1 MVLKRIFDVLVS
13 GIGLLVLAPVM
24 GAVAILIRMTMV
36 RPVLF
41 CQVRPGQHGVPFT
54 LIKFRTMQNLLP
66 GESAVTSD
74 AQRLTF
80 LGSFLRKGSLDELPE
95 LWNVFRGDMSLVGP
109 RPLLTE
115 YLEKYNPEQKRR
127 MEVKPGL
134 TGWAQIKGRNALSWE
149 KKFALDVWYVDHR
162 SFWLD
167 LWILLATVPVVVLG
181 RGVSSPGEAT
191 TKAFTGSGKWT
202 GSCT

>member
-1 MVLKRIFDVLVS
+1 MILKRIFDVLVS

-24 GAVAILIRMTMV
+24 GAIAILVRITMG

-54 LIKFRTMQNLLP
+54 LIKFRTMRNLLP
-66 GESAVTSD
+66 GESAVMSD
-74 AQRLTF
+74 ARRLNF

-95 LWNVFRGDMSLVGP
+95 LWNVFCGQMSLVGP
-109 RPLLTE
+109 RPLLME
-115 YLEKYNPEQKRR
+115 YLEKYSAEQKRR

-134 TGWAQIKGRNALSWE
+134 TGWAQIKGRNSLSWQE
-149 KKFALDVWYVDHR
+149 KFALDVWYVDHR

-167 LWILLATVPVVVLG
+167 LWILLLTVPVVVLG
-181 RGVSSPGEAT
+181 SGVSAPGEAT
-191 TKAFTGSGKWT
+191 IKAFAGNRNRPGSV
-202 GSCT
+202 S

>member
-1 MVLKRIFDVLVS
+1 MILKRIFDVVVS

-24 GAVAILIRMTMV
+24 GAIAILVRITMG

-54 LIKFRTMQNLLP
+54 LIKFRTMRDTLP
-66 GESAVTSD
+66 GESAVQTD
-74 AQRLTF
+74 ARRMTP
-80 LGSFLRKGSLDELPE
+80 LGSLLRKWSLDELPG

-109 RPLLTE
+109 RPLLME
-115 YLEKYNPEQKRR
+115 YLEKYSSEQKRR

-149 KKFALDVWYVDHR
+149 KKFSLDVWYVDHR

-167 LWILLATVPVVVLG
+167 LWILLVTVPVVILG
-181 RGVSSPGEAT
+181 QGVSAPGEAT
-191 TKAFTGSGKWT
+191 TKAFAGNGNRTGSF
-202 GSCT
+202 S